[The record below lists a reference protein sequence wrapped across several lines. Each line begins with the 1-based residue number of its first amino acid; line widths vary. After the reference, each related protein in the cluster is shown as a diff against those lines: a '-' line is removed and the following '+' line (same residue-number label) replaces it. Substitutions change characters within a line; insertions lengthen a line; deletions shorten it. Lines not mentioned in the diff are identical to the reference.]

1 MIGFTCGHCG
11 HSHDLESVRRGLYLG
26 QRTIGDYQALRR
38 GRLGKR
44 LVCRAVTRRLMRG
57 LWGH

>member
-1 MIGFTCGHCG
+1 MSIEHVCGGCG
-11 HSHDLESVRRGLYLG
+11 KRSGTEELRRDLYLS

-44 LVCRAVTRRLMRG
+44 LVRRAVTRRLMRS
-57 LWGH
+57 LWR